1 MVRPFGK
8 SPFWGKYILG
18 KLKRVRGGKGMKE
31 RYDAIVIGA
40 GPAGSQAAE
49 ILGKKNWKVAIIE
62 SFGYG
67 GTCPL
72 RGCNPKKVMAA
83 VTEHIA
89 KNEQLK
95 GLGLVSDSR
104 IDWSELQAFKR
115 KFTEPIPEAKEASL
129 KKAGVETLH
138 GTASFIDENT
148 VQVGERELTSD
159 KILIATGAKPF
170 ELPIEG
176 SEHLAY
182 SDDFIELEALP
193 KRIVFIGGGYI
204 SFEFAHIAAR
214 SGAEVT
220 ILQRGEHVLEGFNQR
235 LVERLVKET
244 EKIGVQIACNQSAKK
259 VEKTDEGYRV
269 VTESKIGDEF
279 WDADLIV
286 AATGRV
292 PNIDELN
299 LEKAKVKYDKGGII
313 VNPFMQSTTN
323 PRVYSA
329 GDVADTGAPQ
339 LTPIAGLDANIV
351 IENWIHGN
359 EKKASYDQIPS
370 VVFTYPKLGEVGVS
384 VEDAKKR
391 GSRVKILDF
400 DMSEWFNYKIEN
412 DQSAYGKVIIDKETD
427 CILGAHIISGE
438 ADQIINMFALCI
450 QLKIKAEDIQ
460 KVIYAFPSPGSD
472 FSRLVG
478 K

>member
-1 MVRPFGK
+1 
-8 SPFWGKYILG
+8 
-18 KLKRVRGGKGMKE
+18 MKE

-49 ILGKKNWKVAIIE
+49 VLGKKNWKVAIIE

-95 GLGLVSDSR
+95 GLGLVSESS

-115 KFTEPIPEAKEASL
+115 RFTEPIPEAKEASL
-129 KKAGVETLH
+129 KEAGVETLH
-138 GTASFIDENT
+138 GTASFIDEKT
-148 VQVGERELTSD
+148 VQIEGRQLTSD

-176 SEHLAY
+176 AEHLAY
-182 SDDFIELEALP
+182 SDDFIELETLP

-220 ILQRGEHVLEGFNQR
+220 ILQRGDHVLEGFNQR

-244 EKIGVQIACNQSAKK
+244 EKIDIQVACNQSAKR
-259 VEKTDEGYRV
+259 VEKTDDGYRV
-269 VTESKIGDEF
+269 ITDGRTGEEF
-279 WDADLIV
+279 WDADLII

-292 PNIDELN
+292 PNIEELD
-299 LEKAKVKYDKGGII
+299 LDQAKVKHDKGGIV

-323 PRVYSA
+323 PHVYAA
-329 GDVADTGAPQ
+329 GDVANTGAPQ
-339 LTPIAGLDANIV
+339 LTPIAGLDADIV

-359 EKKASYDQIPS
+359 EQKASYDQIPS
-370 VVFTYPKLGEVGVS
+370 VVFTYPKLGEVGIS
-384 VEDAKKR
+384 VEDAKKL

-400 DMSEWFNYKIEN
+400 DMSKWFNYRIQN
-412 DQSAYGKVIIDKETD
+412 DESAYGKVIIEKSTD
-427 CILGAHIISGE
+427 LILGAHIISGE
-438 ADQIINMFALCI
+438 ADQIINMFTTCI

-472 FSRLVG
+472 FPRLTG